1 MKKLILFSI
10 VCLAA
15 VACGKKA
22 VSNGATA
29 PTPAV
34 AATPEESVWRTQC
47 SKCHGITGKKGP
59 KSHTAAEW
67 VDIVNRMQAKKG
79 GNQFSDEQK
88 AQIMKYLSANA
99 K

>member
-1 MKKLILFSI
+1 MKKFILLSI
-10 VCLAA
+10 SLAA
-15 VACGKKA
+15 IACGKKA
-22 VSNGATA
+22 VSGDSST

-34 AATPEESVWRTQC
+34 ASTPEESVWRTQC
-47 SKCHGITGKKGP
+47 SKCHGITGRKGP
-59 KSHTAAEW
+59 KSHTAVEW